1 MTDYRQLF
9 SFRGISMFRNV
20 AESWNMKHNIPWHIL
35 GTETLIVSAIIVSSV
50 RNLQSLHRVSEN
62 HTACPHAAILKVAQL
77 IAAILKLAQLI
88 SANLKLT
95 QLIASILK
103 LTQLIVAR
111 LETNLSNCRHHEINS
126 VYCRHLDPNT
136 AECSLPHTADNID
149 PTQLISAILIL
160 TQLNAA
166 FLIQLTTSILLSWFP
181 PSWS

>member
-50 RNLQSLHRVSEN
+50 RNLQSLHRLSEN
-62 HTACPHAAILKVAQL
+62 HTACPHAAIDLESC
-77 IAAILKLAQLI
+77 
-88 SANLKLT
+88 SANCCHLET
-95 QLIASILK
+95 CSVDFCQ
-103 LTQLIVAR
+103 
-111 LETNLSNCRHHEINS
+111 LETNAAYCLHFETNSADCRPSWNKF
-126 VYCRHLDPNT
+126 VHLDPNT